1 MMKLFAQVNRKLCE
15 KKAQVLLPS
24 VLLVPLFILV
34 VYLLFD
40 LTNLSM
46 TKVQHQYA
54 LDNAAYSQM
63 TTVSAYLNAV
73 AMTNGPALY
82 RVMVTYDEKNIQ
94 RLDQLDPPCG
104 DDVCPPKVSVFDIFY
119 QGGAFPALENRKE
132 AYHGKPSP
140 ESTDWNFQYFAGNG
154 NYWDGTF
161 QASVKEGAN
170 PKHAY
175 DGRKDWV
182 KPNPK
187 LPSEP
192 PTLMSL
198 NLIKNY
204 KLHYSEIVKY
214 FSEYL
219 RWAFYLGYI
228 FDNQKYMYQ
237 QLTNNAFAFR
247 SGYSV
252 NTGTCKPAECA
263 RQSARQ
269 LMPYLKINLIPFDLK
284 TIRIQFTDY
293 ERFMTDMIE
302 QPLTS
307 GDLNAG
313 RDIYMFAYVDPS
325 SQSVLRRLEKG
336 VVLKQPYKVPSNH
349 FNKDLNTKYK
359 PFTRNT
365 IIMSCPRKGNN
376 CVWPNPLPKYNVY
389 LRP

>member
-1 MMKLFAQVNRKLCE
+1 
-15 KKAQVLLPS
+15 
-24 VLLVPLFILV
+24 
-34 VYLLFD
+34 
-40 LTNLSM
+40 M

-82 RVMVTYDEKNIQ
+82 RVMITYDEKKIQ
-94 RLDQLDPPCG
+94 RLD
-104 DDVCPPKVSVFDIFY
+104 DVSGSCTSDKLCPPQISVFDIFY
-119 QGGAFPALENRKE
+119 RGGAFPGLGAPAQQPNHNTP
-132 AYHGKPSP
+132 AA
-140 ESTDWNFQYFAGNG
+140 ESTDWNFQYYPADGNS
-154 NYWDGTF
+154 WDAAF
-161 QASVKEGAN
+161 QIEKGHE
-170 PKHAY
+170 AY
-175 DGRKDWV
+175 DGRKSWTTD
-182 KPNPK
+182 NPK
-187 LPSEP
+187 LPKDP
-192 PTLMSL
+192 PALMSL

-204 KLHYSEIVKY
+204 KLTYSEVVKY

-219 RWAFYLGYI
+219 RWVFYLGYI
-228 FDNQKYMYQ
+228 FDNQKYMYE
-237 QLTNNAFAFR
+237 QLTNNAFSFR

-269 LMPYLKINLIPFDLK
+269 LMPYLKINLKPFDLQ
-284 TIRIQFTDY
+284 TIRVQFTDY
-293 ERFMTDMIE
+293 TWGTSDPIE
-302 QPLTS
+302 QNLTS

-313 RDIYMFAYVDPS
+313 RDIYMFAYVAPS
-325 SQSVLRRLEKG
+325 SLGVLRRLERG
-336 VVLKQPYKVPSNH
+336 ITLKQPYKVPSNH

-365 IIMSCPRKGNN
+365 IIMACPRRGNN